1 MHAIN
6 SVKPTATMRAQIR
19 YPLSEVRDR
28 FDRMNEFCH
37 TITTKS
43 QLRELLFR
51 IRFATDSPLEEGVC
65 CELVAEIGL
74 SGGCRNKA

>member
-51 IRFATDSPLEEGVC
+51 IRFATDSPLEEGGF
-65 CELVAEIGL
+65 ELSVPPEQ
-74 SGGCRNKA
+74 KAFRER